1 MMMTSTSY
9 PSRLCRDG
17 IDRRGH
23 ASGHQR
29 AVAEGKAYRFVG
41 FRPARGA
48 VDDVLDAIIVPF
60 PVNGVLGTIVYAD
73 YRNIV
78 RPALQE
84 YPMREPEGMMEVKE
98 HGITSSV
105 SSMIGPRTF
114 ADPRYMVEPHRS
126 FWTTASTD
134 FKVKSQNRRQA

>member
-1 MMMTSTSY
+1 
-9 PSRLCRDG
+9 
-17 IDRRGH
+17 
-23 ASGHQR
+23 
-29 AVAEGKAYRFVG
+29 VADGKAHRFVG

-60 PVNGVLGTIVYAD
+60 PVNGVLGRIVYAD

-84 YPMREPEGMMEVKE
+84 YPMREPESMMEVKE

-114 ADPRYMVEPHRS
+114 ARSSAYEPHRS
-126 FWTTASTD
+126 FRTTASTD